1 MTDWTPIFIS
11 MKTASLSI
19 FITFFLGLIVAWGIV
34 KLKNDSVK
42 IVLDG
47 IFTLP
52 IVLPPT
58 VVGFFL
64 LYIFGVRGPIGKFF
78 VDFFAVKIA
87 FSWSATVIAAVVMS
101 FPLMYRSAKAAMEQ
115 IDHDLIDAGRTLGMS
130 EKRIFFTVILPE
142 AMPGIISGGVLSF
155 ARGLGEF
162 GATAMLAGN
171 IVGKTR
177 TLPLAVYSE
186 VMSGNY
192 DNAGVY
198 VFIIVVIC
206 LIAVVGVNVYQYSIK
221 KKRSF

>member
-1 MTDWTPIFIS
+1 MVDLSPLYIS
-11 MKTASLSI
+11 LKTAI
-19 FITFFLGLIVAWGIV
+19 ITIVITFFLGLFLAKWTLNR
-34 KLKNDSVK
+34 KHDLTK
-42 IVLDG
+42 IILDG
-47 IFTLP
+47 IFTMPL
-52 IVLPPT
+52 VLPPT
-58 VVGFFL
+58 VMGFFL
-64 LYIFGVRGPIGKFF
+64 LMIFGVNQPIGKLFLHVF
-78 VDFFAVKIA
+78 HYKI
-87 FSWSATVIAAVVMS
+87 S

-115 IDHDLIDAGRTLGMS
+115 IDHDLIDSGRTLGMS

-171 IVGKTR
+171 IIGKTR

-198 VFIIVVIC
+198 VFIIVVVC